1 MYLVGSPHPHKAD
14 AQRLLE
20 KLITDRERLVTDAE
34 VLQEILHRYVAID
47 RRDAIQ
53 PAFDALLG
61 LVDQVLSVDQGAVE
75 RAKQIVLG
83 YRQLSA
89 RDAVHLSVME
99 QNGIHQI
106 LSFDSGLDVFP
117 GITRLSYSGCAP
129 NDTALDS
136 RSRLFPAC

>member
-1 MYLVGSPHPHKAD
+1 MYLIGSPHPHKTD

-20 KLITDRERLVTDAE
+20 KLIADRARLVTDAE

-61 LVDQVLSVDQGAVE
+61 VVDEVLSVDRGAVE

-89 RDAVHLSVME
+89 RDAVHVSVME
-99 QNGIHQI
+99 QNGIRQI
-106 LSFDSGLDVFP
+106 VSFDSGFDAFP
-117 GITRLSYSGCAP
+117 GIARLS
-129 NDTALDS
+129 
-136 RSRLFPAC
+136 

>member
-1 MYLVGSPHPHKAD
+1 MILVDSNIPMYLVGSPHPHKTD

-20 KLITDRERLVTDAE
+20 KLIANRERLVTDAE
-34 VLQEILHRYVAID
+34 ALQEILHRYVAID

-61 LVDQVLSVDQGAVE
+61 VVDEVLSVDRVAVE

-89 RDAVHLSVME
+89 RDAVHLAVME
-99 QNGIHQI
+99 QNGIRQI
-106 LSFDSGLDVFP
+106 LSFDAGFDAFP
-117 GITRLSYSGCAP
+117 GIARLS
-129 NDTALDS
+129 
-136 RSRLFPAC
+136 

>member
-1 MYLVGSPHPHKAD
+1 VILVDSNIPMYLVGSPHPHKAD

-53 PAFDALLG
+53 AAFDALLG
-61 LVDQVLSVDQGAVE
+61 FVDEVLSVDRGAVE

-89 RDAVHLSVME
+89 RDALHLSVME
-99 QNGIHQI
+99 QNGIHRI
-106 LSFDSGLDVFP
+106 LSFDSGLDAFP
-117 GITRLSYSGCAP
+117 GITRLS
-129 NDTALDS
+129 
-136 RSRLFPAC
+136 